1 MKSLEVVHNVHFL
14 DIKSLLN
21 NKMHTECKI
30 HRHVSV
36 LLLLL
41 LLLLCP
47 PKNGIIMTKHAK
59 VNFCDYYLINVHFLV
74 NNFLEFLMRLLENIV
89 LEVLGLCA

>member
-1 MKSLEVVHNVHFL
+1 
-14 DIKSLLN
+14 
-21 NKMHTECKI
+21 
-30 HRHVSV
+30 
-36 LLLLL
+36 
-41 LLLLCP
+41 
-47 PKNGIIMTKHAK
+47 MTKHAK